1 MQYVSSLKDHQA
13 LKCFKS
19 RTVVPDDGS

>member
-1 MQYVSSLKDHQA
+1 MQHVSVLKDHQA

-19 RTVVPDDGS
+19 CTVVPDDGS